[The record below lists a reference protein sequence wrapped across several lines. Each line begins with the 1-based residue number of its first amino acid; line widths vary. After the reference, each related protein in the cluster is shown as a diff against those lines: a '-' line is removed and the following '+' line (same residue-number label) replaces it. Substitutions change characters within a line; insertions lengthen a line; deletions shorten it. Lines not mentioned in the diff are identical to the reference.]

1 MKKILLLF
9 LIVFSKTLIAQT
21 LDPAAIKLF
30 RFGEI
35 QKEKPAVEY
44 PDGTRLDVT
53 AFGEDYNEKFF
64 ETDGVNRLQNWLIQ
78 NATKCPKVGTNE
90 RFASCVARPSKI
102 VGIGLN
108 YAAHAAEAKQPIPNE
123 PVLFLKATTSLSG
136 ANDNIPIPKGSVK
149 LDYEAEIA
157 IIIGKK
163 ATYVSETEA
172 MNYVAG
178 FAVANDVSERN
189 FQLERTGQWTKGK
202 SHDGFCP
209 LGPYLV
215 TKESVGDP
223 QNLKIWLTVN
233 GQKRQDANTSDMI
246 FNIKQLVSRVSQFMT
261 LLPGD
266 VIVTGTPSGVAI
278 ASGRYLQEGDI
289 VELGIEKLGT
299 QKQKVIS
306 FIQSQLTEA
315 EYKEYQAWIALG
327 VGGLPHTLEGFR
339 SVQNMNKML
348 KDGTDWKRI
357 EPYIGEKGDVSS
369 LKNLPQRKGSKPNIA
384 PFAVPHRQTDQHN
397 TTDIRDVQSKIFDD
411 QVANSKG
418 QLIYK
423 NSYLEIHNPG
433 IFLKDSAS
441 GNPTIVPISHA
452 EIGHIHKF
460 DGSMHL
466 ILSPSDTKEVILK
479 GWGELHG
486 LAAAGTRAAKTY
498 MMIYS
503 PRDQKELKITTQILE
518 AAVKY
523 QTFVPKN

>member
-1 MKKILLLF
+1 MKYILFFLVFFFKICM
-9 LIVFSKTLIAQT
+9 AQS
-21 LDPAAIKLF
+21 LDHTAIKLF
-30 RFGEI
+30 RYGIAQNERT
-35 QKEKPAVEY
+35 AVEY

-64 ETDGVNRLQNWLIQ
+64 NTEGVKRLQNWLIQ
-78 NATKCPKVGTNE
+78 NGAKCPKVAINE

-108 YAAHAAEAKQPIPNE
+108 YAAHATEAKQPIPNE

-136 ANDNIPIPKGSVK
+136 SNDPIPIPKGSKK
-149 LDYEAEIA
+149 LDYEVELA

-163 ATYVSETEA
+163 TTYVSEAEA

-178 FAVANDVSERN
+178 FALTNDVSERN

-215 TKESVGDP
+215 LKETIGDP
-223 QNLKIWLTVN
+223 QNLKIWLSVN

-246 FNIKQLVSRVSQFMT
+246 FNVKQLVSTVSQFMT

-278 ASGRYLQEGDI
+278 ASGAYLKEGDI

-299 QKQKVIS
+299 QKQKVIPL
-306 FIQSQLTEA
+306 IQSQLTELD
-315 EYKEYQAWIALG
+315 YKEYQAWTALG

-339 SVQNMNKML
+339 NVQNMNKML
-348 KDGTDWKRI
+348 KDGMDWTRI
-357 EPYIGEKGDVSS
+357 QPYIGEKGDVSS
-369 LKNLPQRKGSKPNIA
+369 LKNLPQRSGIKPTIA

-397 TTDIRDVQSKIFDD
+397 TGAIREVQSKLFDD
-411 QVANSKG
+411 QVANSKNK
-418 QLIYK
+418 LVYK

-433 IFLKDSAS
+433 IFLKDSIT
-441 GNPTIVPISHA
+441 GNQTIVPVSHA
-452 EIGHIHKF
+452 EIGHIHQF
-460 DGSMHL
+460 DGSMHF

-503 PRDQKELKITTQILE
+503 PRNEKELKVTKQILE

-523 QTFVPKN
+523 QTYIPK